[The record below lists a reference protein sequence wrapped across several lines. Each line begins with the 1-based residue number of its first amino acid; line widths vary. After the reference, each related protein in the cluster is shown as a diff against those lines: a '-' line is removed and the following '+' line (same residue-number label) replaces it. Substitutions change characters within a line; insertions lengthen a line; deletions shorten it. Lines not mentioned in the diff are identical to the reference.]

1 MRRTLA
7 PFAVSTVAVVLVL
20 AAARA
25 ADEKAEK
32 MTLDKAPKAVRDA
45 VLGRFPGAQV
55 TSLTKENEAG
65 KIVYDVELKHRDRKY
80 EMDLQEDGTI
90 LEIEKGKSLQEV
102 PAALAKTIEAKFPK
116 ATIKDIME
124 VNLVKKR
131 VETPDH
137 YEVTIETAD
146 KKPQEVLITLDG
158 KSFKEEKK

>member
-80 EMDLQEDGTI
+80 
-90 LEIEKGKSLQEV
+90 
-102 PAALAKTIEAKFPK
+102 
-116 ATIKDIME
+116 
-124 VNLVKKR
+124 
-131 VETPDH
+131 
-137 YEVTIETAD
+137 
-146 KKPQEVLITLDG
+146 
-158 KSFKEEKK
+158 